1 MPCFLKAAL
10 GCDFLKI
17 YVFRHGE
24 TDWNA
29 QHRIQGR
36 TDVPLN
42 KNGIRQ
48 AEDMGRSVAG
58 KIKPEYMIVSDLS
71 RAQDT
76 GKIIA
81 GFLGIDRIYTEHD
94 LTECSYEMCIRDSLH
109 CYKILAGGGPV
120 PCQGQSPGA
129 RTLVEFDESFQ

>member
-1 MPCFLKAAL
+1 MSAVQMPCFLKAAL

-81 GFLGIDRIYTEHD
+81 GFLGMDRIYR
-94 LTECSYEMCIRDSLH
+94 C
-109 CYKILAGGGPV
+109 V
-120 PCQGQSPGA
+120 
-129 RTLVEFDESFQ
+129 